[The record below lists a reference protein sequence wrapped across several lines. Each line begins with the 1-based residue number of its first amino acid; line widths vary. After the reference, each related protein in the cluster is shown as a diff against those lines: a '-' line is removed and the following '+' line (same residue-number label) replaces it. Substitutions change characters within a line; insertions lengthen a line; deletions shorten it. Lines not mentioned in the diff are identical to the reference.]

1 MKKLTDD
8 VRRFIVHCLA
18 AFDTP
23 TKVAESVKSEFGL
36 DVTRQA
42 VASHDPTKK
51 TGQQLAQRWKD
62 EFHEARR
69 KFLEELD
76 EIPIANKAYRL
87 RQLGD
92 LYGNA
97 GKNAVLKMQ
106 LLKQAAEEVGGV
118 YTNKVK
124 NEHTGKDGTPLPAGS
139 TNVTVAV
146 TPEAV
151 KAAMKELEN
160 EY

>member
-118 YTNKVK
+118 YEAKRADCTKTTEQPHQQQSDYKVLRPDERIPE
-124 NEHTGKDGTPLPAGS
+124 NP
-139 TNVTVAV
+139 VT
-146 TPEAV
+146 
-151 KAAMKELEN
+151 
-160 EY
+160 

>member
-23 TKVAESVKSEFGL
+23 TKVAEAVKDEFGL

-42 VASHDPTKK
+42 VASHDPTKR

-62 EFHEARR
+62 EFHEVRR

-106 LLKQAAEEVGGV
+106 LLEQAAKEVGGV
-118 YTNKVK
+118 YEAKK
-124 NEHTGKDGTPLPAGS
+124 LDGTKEAEQPRQQPSHEYTVLRPDERIPE
-139 TNVTVAV
+139 NPVT
-146 TPEAV
+146 
-151 KAAMKELEN
+151 
-160 EY
+160 